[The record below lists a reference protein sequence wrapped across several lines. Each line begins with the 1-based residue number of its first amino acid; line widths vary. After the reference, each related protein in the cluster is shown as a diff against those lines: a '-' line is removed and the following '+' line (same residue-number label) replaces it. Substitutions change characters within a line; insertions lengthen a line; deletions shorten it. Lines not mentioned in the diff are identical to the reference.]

1 MFYNNLLCFLVA
13 IFVFSASNPPEK
25 PWLPPVVALALLLA
39 SLWLFAAVAGRQF
52 AAAASAGRYFRAERR
67 LSFLAVGLF
76 VVLVGLLDLKYYL
89 QPLSL
94 GDRLPVLTDI
104 GGLAVFFLLLALVCT
119 RAGGATCSCST
130 AATRPLVSSGRT
142 SRPTCR
148 RCCPG

>member
-39 SLWLFAAVAGRQF
+39 SLSLFAAVAGRQF

-76 VVLVGLLDLKYYL
+76 VALVGLLDLKYYL

-104 GGLAVFFLLLALVCT
+104 AGLPRELIQ
-119 RAGGATCSCST
+119 AGWDAFRFWRS
-130 AATRPLVSSGRT
+130 
-142 SRPTCR
+142 
-148 RCCPG
+148 